1 MRLLNTSSITLEE
14 FQGSPPEYA
23 ILSHTWLD
31 DEVTLQDLTLDKD
44 RTKAGWDKILNCCRK
59 CLKEGWKYV
68 WIDTCCID
76 KTSSAE
82 LSEAINSM
90 FAWYQRAAICYA
102 FLSDVWRVRK
112 GDEPGTLAR
121 SRWFTRGWTLQELL
135 APSYL
140 IFLDSSW
147 REIGSR
153 SFLSSTIE
161 TITGISA
168 YQMAH
173 FRDCSIATKMSWAA
187 GRQTT
192 RIEDQAYC
200 LLGLFGINM
209 PLLYGEE
216 EKAFIRL
223 QQEILR
229 VSDDETIF
237 AWRGKSARQRVV
249 SPSQITQQGKSLR
262 KENISGVPRCSLWN
276 ASYIPYL
283 LF

>member
-1 MRLLNTSSITLEE
+1 MRLLNTSSIALEE
-14 FQGSPPEYA
+14 FQGSAPEYA

-31 DEVTLQDLTLDKD
+31 GEVTLQDLTLDRN
-44 RTKAGWDKILNCCRK
+44 RTKAGWEKIISCCRK
-59 CLKEGWKYV
+59 CQKEGWKYV

-102 FLSDVWRVRK
+102 FLSDVEEVRK
-112 GDEPGTLAR
+112 WDELDTFAE
-121 SRWFTRGWTLQELL
+121 SRWFTRGWTLQELI
-135 APSYL
+135 APLSL

-153 SFLSSTIE
+153 SYLSSTIE
-161 TITGISA
+161 RTTGISA
-168 YQMAH
+168 FQIAH
-173 FRDCSIATKMSWAA
+173 FRGCSIATKMSWAA
-187 GRQTT
+187 GRKTT

-223 QQEILR
+223 QQEILK
-229 VSDDETIF
+229 VSNDETIF
-237 AWRGKSARQRVV
+237 AWRGKSAHRRV
-249 SPSQITQQGKSLR
+249 
-262 KENISGVPRCSLWN
+262 
-276 ASYIPYL
+276 AS
-283 LF
+283 